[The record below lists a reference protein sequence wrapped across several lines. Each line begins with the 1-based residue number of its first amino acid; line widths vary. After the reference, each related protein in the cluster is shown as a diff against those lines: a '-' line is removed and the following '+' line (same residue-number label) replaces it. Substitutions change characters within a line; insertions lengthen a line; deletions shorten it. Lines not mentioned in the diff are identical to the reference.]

1 MPDPLDVWLPLPLAS
16 ATEAAPAAPAPPAPV
31 AKVDVGE
38 EVSAYCP
45 SPRCSTD
52 RVHTV
57 ISMYED
63 EIRRVQCTSCGE
75 VHAFRRPRGTPDA
88 PTERATPPSWENAMS
103 GKDPST
109 SRPYSIRTTYAVGD
123 LVHHPV
129 FEIGV
134 VLEVLPESKIEVVF
148 RDGSRILVHA
158 R

>member
-1 MPDPLDVWLPLPLAS
+1 M
-16 ATEAAPAAPAPPAPV
+16 E
-31 AKVDVGE
+31 VGE

-45 SPRCSTD
+45 SGRCKAD
-52 RVHTV
+52 HPHTI

-63 EIRRVQCTSCGE
+63 EIRRVQCVSCGE
-75 VHAFRRPRGTPDA
+75 VHSYRRPRGEAAA
-88 PTERATPPSWENAMS
+88 PAERIVSSWEDAMS

-109 SRPYSIRTTYAVGD
+109 AQPYSIRTTYTVGD

-134 VLEVLPESKIEVVF
+134 VVAILEDNKIEVVF
-148 RDGSRILVHA
+148 RDRSATLVHA